1 MNIEVIPGSQQ
12 SSHSIPT
19 TSTDPHG
26 LTLGFL
32 QCSLRLRD
40 RDSNRV
46 SDTHAFTLR
55 PSRPAFVPRTTGR
68 RQETTRMA
76 GASNPQVRNQ
86 IRASPQVANPAPRTL
101 SRWRHRFESRW
112 DYSAAGVEAPSA
124 SAVGLR
130 SGSPDQAKRRHF
142 QPGTRPACLIHS
154 CISGAC
160 ASSRVFSFTYRDRS
174 VLPRGGGGSNSAPPK
189 NTTFTETS

>member
-1 MNIEVIPGSQQ
+1 MTLWSYTTLTDVTNDRETSRNNENGWSIESAGQEPDKGIVAGSEIGPENTLKVETRV
-12 SSHSIPT
+12 HSRL
-19 TSTDPHG
+19 G
-26 LTLGFL
+26 LLP
-32 QCSLRLRD
+32 CRCR
-40 RDSNRV
+40 
-46 SDTHAFTLR
+46 
-55 PSRPAFVPRTTGR
+55 
-68 RQETTRMA
+68 
-76 GASNPQVRNQ
+76 GAER
-86 IRASPQVANPAPRTL
+86 
-101 SRWRHRFESRW
+101 
-112 DYSAAGVEAPSA
+112 

-174 VLPRGGGGSNSAPPK
+174 VLPRGGEGLNSAPPK